1 MFQKDLSIVEKLVTD
16 VAKQTLV
23 MMALD
28 MSGASN
34 MINNDPNMVTRNLK
48 RGFAFYLGH
57 ELEEE
62 VLTQQSNLRT
72 MDWRVAVDDSFF
84 NAVISAGVEQSN
96 LNDLVSSVTSRFLDP
111 NSQVS
116 SYVTDAI
123 IISGMR
129 YAGTSFL
136 GTTPIRHISSMLS
149 VV

>member
-1 MFQKDLSIVEKLVTD
+1 MFAKDLSIVEKLVTD

-28 MSGASN
+28 ISGASN

-62 VLTQQSNLRT
+62 VLTSQSNLRT

-96 LNDLVSSVTSRFLDP
+96 LNEVVSSLTSRVLDP

-116 SYVTDAI
+116 SYVTDAVL
-123 IISGMR
+123 SVGMR
-129 YAGTSFL
+129 WAGTSFL